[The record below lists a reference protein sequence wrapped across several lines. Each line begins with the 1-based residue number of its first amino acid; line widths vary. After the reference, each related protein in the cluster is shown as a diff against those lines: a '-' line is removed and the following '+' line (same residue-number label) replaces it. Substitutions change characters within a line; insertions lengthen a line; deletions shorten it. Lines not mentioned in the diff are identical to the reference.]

1 MLLLDRRRT
10 AYDGEGAEST
20 FEWAVSAVASL
31 AVHLV
36 ERGYAVRLVDG
47 SEGDVD
53 PAWDHASAAL
63 AQVSAAGVLDSL
75 ATTSLGGEIEPDP
88 RRAQRLPGDQRR
100 ARGRGARPAVGR
112 RPQPAGRAAPA
123 GHHLRGAHRPA
134 ADRPGRGGRGRGD
147 VVRDAAALRRLG
159 RRAGP
164 GRRDLRP
171 HLGPGR
177 PRARRRRRRAHARSR
192 RPHHRRRRPMTV
204 RDRLT
209 GPLAA
214 LATILTLWSMR
225 PVVEGAR
232 WVATSVVVVLL
243 TLAVGAALRWA
254 RVPAGLVLLGQAV
267 VAAVVLTV
275 VFAGPEAVLGLVPGP
290 DAFGR
295 FGELLRDA
303 GDTVNRYSAPVPSSP
318 GIDFMVSLG
327 VAVIALAVDSLAVS
341 LRSPA
346 AAGLPLLAL
355 YCVPAAVVPDGL
367 PWRYFAVAAV
377 GWLLLLAHDAGG
389 AVTRWGRLLPRWG
402 GGAPSRQTILSDTSA
417 LAATGRRL
425 GVVAVLAAVL
435 VPAVLPGLP
444 DGLLTR
450 GGTGGTGTGTG
461 TLSVINP
468 VLQPARQP
476 EPPAGRRG
484 AAVHD
489 DADGRG
495 AAAHRDRRHLRRR
508 DLEARHDRRLAPQP
522 SRQGPAEPA
531 RSHRRDRPA
540 GVHDADRRQPE
551 PRPGLPAAALP
562 GAQGRHRRRLA
573 LRRRLAER
581 AGRGRDGA
589 RQVVQRRLPRRDAH
603 RRPGAGGARRRAG
616 HDAALRPPAVVAAR
630 RRAPAGPRGD
640 AGREHG
646 LRPGDGAAGV
656 VPLEG
661 RLHLQHPGPGRLRR
675 RRGRRLPAEQAGVLH
690 PVRLGD
696 GHDVALAG
704 HPGSH
709 RRRLPARHPGRSEH
723 LVGAPDRR
731 ARLARACTSRA
742 SAGCGSSRPP
752 PPAPARPRVG
762 GPGDDRRHQ
771 RHRVDVRCD
780 RRRHRLQRH
789 QARSTRGWPPSRPA
803 TPRPPPPPRT
813 ARCPPRAPG
822 RASTCRGGWWA
833 WCCCCSPR
841 CS

>member
-1 MLLLDRRRT
+1 
-10 AYDGEGAEST
+10 
-20 FEWAVSAVASL
+20 
-31 AVHLV
+31 
-36 ERGYAVRLVDG
+36 
-47 SEGDVD
+47 
-53 PAWDHASAAL
+53 
-63 AQVSAAGVLDSL
+63 
-75 ATTSLGGEIEPDP
+75 
-88 RRAQRLPGDQRR
+88 
-100 ARGRGARPAVGR
+100 
-112 RPQPAGRAAPA
+112 
-123 GHHLRGAHRPA
+123 
-134 ADRPGRGGRGRGD
+134 
-147 VVRDAAALRRLG
+147 
-159 RRAGP
+159 
-164 GRRDLRP
+164 
-171 HLGPGR
+171 
-177 PRARRRRRRAHARSR
+177 
-192 RPHHRRRRPMTV
+192 MTV

-468 VLQPARQP
+468 VLQLRDNLSPRQDVEVLRYTTTQTAVAPLRIVTADTFDGETWKPGTTDVSRRNRAAKGLPNPPGLTDAIARQAYTMRIDVSPNLDQDFLPLPYPARKVDID
-476 EPPAGRRG
+476 G
-484 AAVHD
+484 AWLY
-489 DADGRG
+489 DAASLNVLGEGETVRDKSYSVDYLDVTPTADQLR
-495 AAAHRDRRHLRRR
+495 AA
-508 DLEARHDRRLAPQP
+508 
-522 SRQGPAEPA
+522 
-531 RSHRRDRPA
+531 
-540 GVHDADRRQPE
+540 
-551 PRPGLPAAALP
+551 PAAAQDTMQRYVRLPSSLPDVVRQRALEVTQGASTAYDQAMALQEWFRSKGGFTYSTQAPADSGGDAVADFLQSKQGFCIQFASAMATMSRSLGIPARIGVGFLP
-562 GAQGRHRRRLA
+562 GTPDGQNTWSVRLTDAHAWPELYFEGVGWVRFEPTPATRTGAPPAWAAPATTGGTSDTASTSGATDAATGSSATSSLDPRLA
-573 LRRRLAER
+573 AQQ
-581 AGRGRDGA
+581 A
-589 RQVVQRRLPRRDAH
+589 RDA
-603 RRPGAGGARRRAG
+603 
-616 HDAALRPPAVVAAR
+616 AA
-630 RRAPAGPRGD
+630 
-640 AGREHG
+640 
-646 LRPGDGAAGV
+646 
-656 VPLEG
+656 
-661 RLHLQHPGPGRLRR
+661 
-675 RRGRRLPAEQAGVLH
+675 
-690 PVRLGD
+690 
-696 GHDVALAG
+696 
-704 HPGSH
+704 
-709 RRRLPARHPGRSEH
+709 
-723 LVGAPDRR
+723 
-731 ARLARACTSRA
+731 
-742 SAGCGSSRPP
+742 
-752 PPAPARPRVG
+752 
-762 GPGDDRRHQ
+762 
-771 RHRVDVRCD
+771 
-780 RRRHRLQRH
+780 
-789 QARSTRGWPPSRPA
+789 
-803 TPRPPPPPRT
+803 
-813 ARCPPRAPG
+813 
-822 RASTCRGGWWA
+822 
-833 WCCCCSPR
+833 
-841 CS
+841 